1 MNVFQRMAFKVVKN
15 GVDEY
20 IKNFLAGDDTT
31 GSSGASIGAT
41 AAMKYSA
48 VFACNRVLA
57 ETLASMPAMEYRKKP
72 DGTRE
77 HTTETAAYD
86 ILHNEPNSDMAP
98 FSFKES
104 LMGAINLSGNAVCQ
118 RLLNPSGELRGLYPL
133 QDVHISRDGGQ
144 LQYTVGSDPRRPVLE
159 RSQVFHIPG
168 ISLDGIIGMSP
179 ISYVAEAIKL
189 GLSYEKFGVNFY
201 KNGAHSTG
209 AFSTPGE
216 LKEEAYTR
224 LKRSL
229 TENYTGL
236 QNTGKPL
243 LLEGGLTYQP
253 FTINP
258 VDAQLIENKRF
269 QVEDICRIYRVPLH
283 LVQDLTR
290 STNNNI
296 EHQSLEFIMYTMLP
310 HFKRWEENI
319 NMQLLT
325 PAERRAGYFIEF
337 NVAGL
342 LRGDMKSRSE
352 AYAIARQWGWMSVN
366 DIRRLENMPPIAN
379 GDIYLSPLNMV
390 EAGSEQTKAM
400 AEKIVKMLK
409 EGGGHI

>member
-1 MNVFQRMAFKVVKN
+1 MAFKLVKN
-15 GVDEY
+15 DVDDY
-20 IKNFLAGDDTT
+20 VKKFLAGDDTT
-31 GSSGASIGAT
+31 IRGESKIGTSS
-41 AAMKYSA
+41 AMKYSA
-48 VFACNRVLA
+48 VFACNRVLS

-86 ILHNEPNSDMAP
+86 ILHNQPNDEMAP

-104 LMGAINLSGNAVCQ
+104 LMGAINLGGNAVCQ

-133 QDVHISRDGGQ
+133 QDVKISRDNGV
-144 LQYTVGSDPRRPVLE
+144 LQYAVLSDSKRPVLS
-159 RSQVFHIPG
+159 RKDVFHIPG
-168 ISLDGIIGMSP
+168 ISLDGVIGMSP

-189 GLSYEKFGVNFY
+189 GLSYERFGVEFY
-201 KNGAHSTG
+201 KNGAHSSG
-209 AFSTPGE
+209 AFSVPGE
-216 LKEEAYTR
+216 LKEEAYNR
-224 LKRSL
+224 LKKSL
-229 TENYTGL
+229 AENYTGL
-236 QNTGKPL
+236 RNTGKPL

-269 QVEDICRIYRVPLH
+269 QIEDICRIYRVPLH

-319 NMQLLT
+319 NMQLLS
-325 PAERRAGYFIEF
+325 PSERRAGYYIEF

-366 DIRRLENMPPIAN
+366 DIRRLENMPPITN
-379 GDIYLSPLNMV
+379 GDIYLTPLNMY
-390 EAGSEQTKAM
+390 EAGTVPEKQKEKAAAM
-400 AEKIVKMLK
+400 AEQIFKMLK
-409 EGGGHI
+409 EGGSTL